1 MPKRYQELYPSD
13 PIVNSASLARPSA
26 ADLLTLEYF
35 EAEPATMPTERFAQ
49 HHVLLNLREGSQR
62 VENWRDGVHR
72 DFTYDKDEIIVTPAG
87 MESGWRWYV
96 RSKVIVITLDPER
109 LERFAQTELGILLTA
124 KQLADEPQFND
135 PDICAAGVQ
144 LKEALEMRDVGSA
157 LMFESLARVFLIK
170 LIQRCGERLDEQF
183 EFNRRFTSQHYKQV
197 LDYVA
202 ANFGRSIALDDL
214 AAEVVLSPSHF
225 SRLFKETIGSSPM
238 QFVMAYRIER
248 AKEFLADR
256 SRTLVDVAHL
266 CGFADQAHLSRAFKQ
281 AVGRSPNVYRR
292 ELEH

>member
-1 MPKRYQELYPSD
+1 MPP
-13 PIVNSASLARPSA
+13 
-26 ADLLTLEYF
+26 
-35 EAEPATMPTERFAQ
+35 ERFAQ
-49 HHVLLNLREGSQR
+49 HHVLLNLREGPQR

-87 MESGWRWYV
+87 MESGWRWHV

-109 LERFAQTELGILLTA
+109 LERFAQTELGVLLTA
-124 KQLADEPQFND
+124 RQLADKPQFTD

-170 LIQRCGERLDEQF
+170 LIQRYGERLDEEF
-183 EFNRRFTSQHYKQV
+183 DFNRRFTSQHYKQV
-197 LDYVA
+197 LDYIA

-214 AAEVVLSPSHF
+214 AAKVVLSPSHF
-225 SRLFKETIGSSPM
+225 SRVFKETLGSSPM

-256 SRTLVDVAHL
+256 GRSLVDVAQL

-281 AVGRSPNVYRR
+281 AVGRSPKVYRR
-292 ELEH
+292 ELEP